1 MLILVLL
8 INFLGAECI
17 NCTAT
22 KAQVNDPEYAE
33 NNWYLKDR
41 SRDQNL
47 ELYQSVKK
55 KKNGQIDTTVP
66 TDERKNITKKPMGVF
81 LDWTG

>member
-1 MLILVLL
+1 MPILALL

-22 KAQVNDPEYAE
+22 KTQVNDPEYAE
-33 NNWYLKDR
+33 NNWYPKDR

-47 ELYQSVKK
+47 ELYESVKK
-55 KKNGQIDTTVP
+55 KRNGQIDTTVP
-66 TDERKNITKKPMGVF
+66 TDERKNLTKKPMGIF